1 MGFEEENSEESK
13 KTLLEGKKI
22 LLVEDNELNMEIAE
36 FMLENQKGTVVKAW
50 NGQEA
55 VDIYAKSKDGEFDL
69 ILMDIMMPI
78 MNGIEASKQIRCFE
92 RKDSKTIPIVAMS
105 ANTFHD
111 DRQKG
116 IDAGVNDY
124 IPKPVDE
131 EKLVKILRKYI

>member
-1 MGFEEENSEESK
+1 
-13 KTLLEGKKI
+13 
-22 LLVEDNELNMEIAE
+22 
-36 FMLENQKGTVVKAW
+36 
-50 NGQEA
+50 
-55 VDIYAKSKDGEFDL
+55 
-69 ILMDIMMPI
+69 MPPY
-78 MNGIEASKQIRCFE
+78 IRCFE

-116 IDAGVNDY
+116 IDAGVNAY